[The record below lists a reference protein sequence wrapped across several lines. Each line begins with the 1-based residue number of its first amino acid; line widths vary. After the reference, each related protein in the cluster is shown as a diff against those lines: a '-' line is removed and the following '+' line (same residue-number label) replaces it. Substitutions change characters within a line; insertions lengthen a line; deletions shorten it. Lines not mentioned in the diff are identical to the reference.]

1 MVGES
6 GMSGTDDSLIG
17 TAYEQARDIL
27 EPEFPAR
34 WKHSKAVA
42 LKASKLASALAPR
55 RVDEIVAASL
65 MHDIGYATP
74 LRGTG
79 FHPIDGADFVAR
91 SVPQLASIAG
101 SIAYHTG
108 AVFEAAE
115 RGLTDELER
124 FTYPDELDLAILTCA
139 DLCTGPDGAAV
150 DPAARLTEVLGR
162 YGSDH
167 PVHRAIAK
175 SRDWLIA
182 QAKIVLAATKVAC
195 VDQVWAP
202 DQADLG
208 PNGWNAT
215 WCATDYQIS
224 ANAESGR
231 ISVAVTEPDKLLD
244 TTTGACLARDV
255 HAATV
260 AANGAGL
267 GWNQYRATRVRGP
280 EVWVQSFRLG
290 DVLRLQREAM
300 ARGYEVIVAQ
310 RTFTTLGEVSQWVDL
325 PGVLR

>member
-6 GMSGTDDSLIG
+6 GMSDTDDSLMG

-91 SVPQLASIAG
+91 CVPQLASIAG
-101 SIAYHTG
+101 LIAYHTG

-139 DLCTGPDGAAV
+139 DLCTGPDGASV
-150 DPAARLTEVLGR
+150 DPAARLTEVLWR

-167 PVHRAIAK
+167 PVHRAISK
-175 SRDWLIA
+175 SRNWLIA
-182 QAKIVLAATKVAC
+182 QAQVVLGAAKVAC
-195 VDQVWAP
+195 FEHVRSP
-202 DQADLG
+202 DEIACG
-208 PNGWNAT
+208 RSGWIAT
-215 WCATDYQIS
+215 WASDDYQVS
-224 ANAESGR
+224 AGARSGR
-231 ISVAVTEPDKLLD
+231 ISLAMAVPGGHLNAG
-244 TTTGACLARDV
+244 TGARLARDV
-255 HAATV
+255 DAASASV
-260 AANGAGL
+260 NGSEL
-267 GWNQYRATRVRGP
+267 GWKQYRAFRFGALEAAV
-280 EVWVQSFRLG
+280 ESFRLG

-310 RTFTTLGEVSQWVDL
+310 RTFTTLGEVSEWVAL